1 MMQSLISPDTLD
13 AALRLGSAV
22 AIGGL
27 VGLDRGLRQKPA
39 GLRTHALVSLGAALM
54 TYTGIELA
62 PAEPSAVTR
71 VLQGVIAGVGFLGGG
86 VILRDAQDLRIRG
99 LTTAA
104 SIWIVAGLGMASRF
118 VERGRRGRAPDAGA
132 RGPRPR
138 GLAPL
143 GGAPRPSALIGRR
156 YRARYSAIPDISIS
170 TATITS
176 SIPISRSSAVSP
188 RSPSTLRRFPAK

>member
-1 MMQSLISPDTLD
+1 MMQSLLSPDTLD

-27 VGLDRGLRQKPA
+27 VGIDRGLRQKPA

-62 PAEPSAVTR
+62 PTDPGAVTR

-104 SIWIVAGLGMASRF
+104 SIWIVAGLGMACGAGHWRTGLLASAFTLLVLMGGHHIEQLLASWNGGDEDDVQPLPEREAPGPVASR
-118 VERGRRGRAPDAGA
+118 RWAAH
-132 RGPRPR
+132 
-138 GLAPL
+138 
-143 GGAPRPSALIGRR
+143 
-156 YRARYSAIPDISIS
+156 RARVP
-170 TATITS
+170 
-176 SIPISRSSAVSP
+176 
-188 RSPSTLRRFPAK
+188 

>member
-1 MMQSLISPDTLD
+1 MIPSLYSVETLD

-39 GLRTHALVSLGAALM
+39 GLRTHALVALGAALM

-62 PAEPSAVTR
+62 PSEPGAITR

-86 VILRDAQDLRIRG
+86 VILRDAQDQRVRG

-104 SIWIVAGLGMASRF
+104 SIWIVAGLGMACGAGHWRTGLLASCF
-118 VERGRRGRAPDAGA
+118 TLVVLMGGRRIEQLLASWNGADAEEIVEQPERTAP
-132 RGPRPR
+132 GPV
-138 GLAPL
+138 A
-143 GGAPRPSALIGRR
+143 SRR
-156 YRARYSAIPDISIS
+156 WATRRARLS
-170 TATITS
+170 
-176 SIPISRSSAVSP
+176 
-188 RSPSTLRRFPAK
+188 

>member
-1 MMQSLISPDTLD
+1 MVASLFSPDTLD

-62 PAEPSAVTR
+62 PDEPGAITR

-86 VILRDAQDLRIRG
+86 VILRDAQDQRVRG

-104 SIWIVAGLGMASRF
+104 SIWIVAGLGMACGAGHWRTGLLASAFTLVVLMGGRYIEQLLVSWSGPDPEEALDLGERTGPGPVASR
-118 VERGRRGRAPDAGA
+118 RWAA
-132 RGPRPR
+132 R
-138 GLAPL
+138 
-143 GGAPRPSALIGRR
+143 
-156 YRARYSAIPDISIS
+156 RARMP
-170 TATITS
+170 
-176 SIPISRSSAVSP
+176 
-188 RSPSTLRRFPAK
+188 

>member
-1 MMQSLISPDTLD
+1 MIPSLFSTETLD

-39 GLRTHALVSLGAALM
+39 GLRTHALVALGAALM

-62 PAEPSAVTR
+62 PQEPGAITR

-86 VILRDAQDLRIRG
+86 VILRDAQDLRVRG

-104 SIWIVAGLGMASRF
+104 SIWIVAGLGMACGAGHWRTGLLASGFTLVVLMGGRHIEQLLASWSGTDADEPPLEDTVRAAPGPVASR
-118 VERGRRGRAPDAGA
+118 RWATRRTRVP
-132 RGPRPR
+132 
-138 GLAPL
+138 
-143 GGAPRPSALIGRR
+143 
-156 YRARYSAIPDISIS
+156 
-170 TATITS
+170 
-176 SIPISRSSAVSP
+176 
-188 RSPSTLRRFPAK
+188 

>member
-1 MMQSLISPDTLD
+1 LGTDRNHAHDQVMIPSLLSPETLD

-62 PAEPSAVTR
+62 PTEPGAVTR

-86 VILRDAQDLRIRG
+86 VILRDAQDLRVRG

-104 SIWIVAGLGMASRF
+104 SIWIVAGLGMACGAGHWRTGLLASAFTLVVLMGGHHIEQLLASWNGADADDALPLQERAAPSPVASR
-118 VERGRRGRAPDAGA
+118 RW
-132 RGPRPR
+132 
-138 GLAPL
+138 
-143 GGAPRPSALIGRR
+143 APRRDR
-156 YRARYSAIPDISIS
+156 IP
-170 TATITS
+170 
-176 SIPISRSSAVSP
+176 
-188 RSPSTLRRFPAK
+188 

>member
-1 MMQSLISPDTLD
+1 MIPTLFSTDTLD

-62 PAEPSAVTR
+62 PAEPGAITR

-86 VILRDAQDLRIRG
+86 VILRDAQDQRVRG

-104 SIWIVAGLGMASRF
+104 SIWIVAGLGMACGAGHWRTGLLASGF
-118 VERGRRGRAPDAGA
+118 TLVVLMGGRRIEGLLASWNGAEAEDPPQEPVRTTPAPVASRRWAA
-132 RGPRPR
+132 RR
-138 GLAPL
+138 
-143 GGAPRPSALIGRR
+143 
-156 YRARYSAIPDISIS
+156 
-170 TATITS
+170 
-176 SIPISRSSAVSP
+176 SRVS
-188 RSPSTLRRFPAK
+188 

>member
-1 MMQSLISPDTLD
+1 MMQSLLSPDTLD

-27 VGLDRGLRQKPA
+27 VGIDRGLRQKPA

-62 PAEPSAVTR
+62 PSDPGAVTR
-71 VLQGVIAGVGFLGGG
+71 VLQGVIAGVLGGG

-104 SIWIVAGLGMASRF
+104 SIWIVAGLGMACGAGHWRTGLLASAFTLLVLMGGHHIEQLLASWNGGDDEDALPLPEREAPGPVASR
-118 VERGRRGRAPDAGA
+118 RWAGH
-132 RGPRPR
+132 
-138 GLAPL
+138 
-143 GGAPRPSALIGRR
+143 
-156 YRARYSAIPDISIS
+156 RARVP
-170 TATITS
+170 
-176 SIPISRSSAVSP
+176 
-188 RSPSTLRRFPAK
+188 

>member
-1 MMQSLISPDTLD
+1 MMQSLLSPDTLD

-27 VGLDRGLRQKPA
+27 VGIDRGLRQKPA

-62 PAEPSAVTR
+62 PADPGAVTR

-86 VILRDAQDLRIRG
+86 VILRDTQDQRVRG

-104 SIWIVAGLGMASRF
+104 SIWIVAGLGMACGAGHWRTGLLASAFTLLVLMGGHHIEQLLASWNGGDEEEALPLPERDAPGPVASR
-118 VERGRRGRAPDAGA
+118 RWAAH
-132 RGPRPR
+132 
-138 GLAPL
+138 
-143 GGAPRPSALIGRR
+143 
-156 YRARYSAIPDISIS
+156 RARMP
-170 TATITS
+170 
-176 SIPISRSSAVSP
+176 
-188 RSPSTLRRFPAK
+188 

>member
-1 MMQSLISPDTLD
+1 MIPSLFSTETLD

-62 PAEPSAVTR
+62 PAEPGAITR

-86 VILRDAQDLRIRG
+86 VILRDAQDLRVRG

-104 SIWIVAGLGMASRF
+104 SIWIVAGLGMSCGAGHWRTALLASVFTLMVLMGGHRIEQLLVSWNGADAEEMPMAPERTAPGPVASR
-118 VERGRRGRAPDAGA
+118 RWAAGRARMP
-132 RGPRPR
+132 
-138 GLAPL
+138 
-143 GGAPRPSALIGRR
+143 
-156 YRARYSAIPDISIS
+156 
-170 TATITS
+170 
-176 SIPISRSSAVSP
+176 
-188 RSPSTLRRFPAK
+188 

>member
-1 MMQSLISPDTLD
+1 MIPSLFSAETLD

-39 GLRTHALVSLGAALM
+39 GLRTHALVALGAALM

-62 PAEPSAVTR
+62 PQEPGAITR

-86 VILRDAQDLRIRG
+86 VILRDAQDQRVRG

-104 SIWIVAGLGMASRF
+104 SIWIVAGLGMACGAGHWRTGLLASGFTLVVLMGGRHIEQLLASWNGADADEPALEEMAPPVPGPVASR
-118 VERGRRGRAPDAGA
+118 RWAA
-132 RGPRPR
+132 R
-138 GLAPL
+138 
-143 GGAPRPSALIGRR
+143 
-156 YRARYSAIPDISIS
+156 RARVP
-170 TATITS
+170 
-176 SIPISRSSAVSP
+176 
-188 RSPSTLRRFPAK
+188 

>member
-1 MMQSLISPDTLD
+1 MIPALFSTETLD

-54 TYTGIELA
+54 TYTGIELSTAA
-62 PAEPSAVTR
+62 PSEVTR

-86 VILRDAQDLRIRG
+86 VILRDAQDQRVRG

-104 SIWIVAGLGMASRF
+104 SIWIVAGLGVACGAGHWRTGLLASGFTLVVLMGGRRIEQLLGSWSGSEPEESLDAAEPRTTGAVASR
-118 VERGRRGRAPDAGA
+118 RWGTR
-132 RGPRPR
+132 
-138 GLAPL
+138 
-143 GGAPRPSALIGRR
+143 
-156 YRARYSAIPDISIS
+156 RARVP
-170 TATITS
+170 
-176 SIPISRSSAVSP
+176 
-188 RSPSTLRRFPAK
+188 

>member
-1 MMQSLISPDTLD
+1 MLPSLFLPDTLD

-27 VGLDRGLRQKPA
+27 VGLDRGLRNKPA

-62 PAEPSAVTR
+62 PTEPSAITR

-86 VILRDAQDLRIRG
+86 VILRDAQDLRVRG

-104 SIWIVAGLGMASRF
+104 SIWIVAGLGMACGAGHWRTGLLASLFTLVVLMGGHRIEQLLSSWNEADADEPLEPPDHSAPGPVASR
-118 VERGRRGRAPDAGA
+118 RWAA
-132 RGPRPR
+132 R
-138 GLAPL
+138 
-143 GGAPRPSALIGRR
+143 
-156 YRARYSAIPDISIS
+156 RARLP
-170 TATITS
+170 
-176 SIPISRSSAVSP
+176 
-188 RSPSTLRRFPAK
+188 

>member
-1 MMQSLISPDTLD
+1 MPTFFGPDTLD
-13 AALRLGSAV
+13 ASLRLGSAV

-62 PAEPSAVTR
+62 PSDPGDITR

-86 VILRDAQDLRIRG
+86 VILRDAQDLRVRG

-104 SIWIVAGLGMASRF
+104 SIWIVAGLGMACGAGHWRTALLASAFTLVVLMGGHHIEQWLASWNGADEDEALPQPEPAVPGPVASR
-118 VERGRRGRAPDAGA
+118 RWAA
-132 RGPRPR
+132 R
-138 GLAPL
+138 
-143 GGAPRPSALIGRR
+143 
-156 YRARYSAIPDISIS
+156 RARIP
-170 TATITS
+170 
-176 SIPISRSSAVSP
+176 
-188 RSPSTLRRFPAK
+188 

>member
-1 MMQSLISPDTLD
+1 MPLLSASQPSADAPTLMIPSLFSTETLD

-39 GLRTHALVSLGAALM
+39 GLRTHALVALGAALM

-62 PAEPSAVTR
+62 PAEPGAITR

-86 VILRDAQDLRIRG
+86 VILRDAQDQRVRG

-104 SIWIVAGLGMASRF
+104 SIWIVAGLGMACGAGHWRTGLLASVF
-118 VERGRRGRAPDAGA
+118 TLVVLMGGRHIEQLLASWSDADA
-132 RGPRPR
+132 DEPFEQPE
-138 GLAPL
+138 
-143 GGAPRPSALIGRR
+143 
-156 YRARYSAIPDISIS
+156 
-170 TATITS
+170 
-176 SIPISRSSAVSP
+176 RSSPGPVAS
-188 RSPSTLRRFPAK
+188 RRWAARRMRVP

>member
-1 MMQSLISPDTLD
+1 MMQSLLSADTLD

-27 VGLDRGLRQKPA
+27 VGIDRGLRQKPA

-62 PAEPSAVTR
+62 PTDPSAVTR

-86 VILRDAQDLRIRG
+86 VILRDAQDQRVRG

-104 SIWIVAGLGMASRF
+104 SIWIVAGLGMACGAGHWRTGLLGSAFTLLVLMGGHHVEQLLAAWNGADDEEASPLSERAVPGPVASR
-118 VERGRRGRAPDAGA
+118 RWAARRTG
-132 RGPRPR
+132 
-138 GLAPL
+138 
-143 GGAPRPSALIGRR
+143 
-156 YRARYSAIPDISIS
+156 IS
-170 TATITS
+170 
-176 SIPISRSSAVSP
+176 
-188 RSPSTLRRFPAK
+188 

>member
-1 MMQSLISPDTLD
+1 MMQSLLSPDTLD

-27 VGLDRGLRQKPA
+27 VGIDRGLRQKPA

-62 PAEPSAVTR
+62 PADPGAVTR

-104 SIWIVAGLGMASRF
+104 SIWIVAGLGMACGAGHWRTGLLASAFTLLVLMGGHHIEQLLASWNGGDEDEVQPLPEREAPGPVASR
-118 VERGRRGRAPDAGA
+118 RWAA
-132 RGPRPR
+132 RH
-138 GLAPL
+138 
-143 GGAPRPSALIGRR
+143 
-156 YRARYSAIPDISIS
+156 ARVP
-170 TATITS
+170 
-176 SIPISRSSAVSP
+176 
-188 RSPSTLRRFPAK
+188 

>member
-1 MMQSLISPDTLD
+1 MMQALFSPDTID

-27 VGLDRGLRQKPA
+27 VGLDRGLRNKPA

-62 PAEPSAVTR
+62 PTEPGAVTR

-86 VILRDAQDLRIRG
+86 VILRDAQDLRVRG

-104 SIWIVAGLGMASRF
+104 SIWIVAGLGMACGAGHWRTGLLASAFTLVVLMGGHRIEQLLASWNGAETDETLALPEPAVPGPVASR
-118 VERGRRGRAPDAGA
+118 RW
-132 RGPRPR
+132 
-138 GLAPL
+138 
-143 GGAPRPSALIGRR
+143 APR
-156 YRARYSAIPDISIS
+156 RARMP
-170 TATITS
+170 
-176 SIPISRSSAVSP
+176 
-188 RSPSTLRRFPAK
+188 